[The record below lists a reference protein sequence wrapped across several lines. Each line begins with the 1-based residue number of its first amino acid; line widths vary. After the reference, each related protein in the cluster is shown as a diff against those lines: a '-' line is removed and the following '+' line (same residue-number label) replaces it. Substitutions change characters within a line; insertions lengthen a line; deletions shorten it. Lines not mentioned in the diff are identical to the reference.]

1 MAINIGSLALQA
13 CKKGTTN
20 VKAIYKG
27 DTLIWPIFKYGTWTN
42 MGSFSSNSRE
52 NFGFGSSDENTV
64 YLYCGASGYSA
75 SSVTQAVYKYVSS
88 TNTYS
93 MSTSW
98 LNNQQV
104 QACVM
109 VKNSTASGNEASF
122 LVFGGMPNTSA
133 NLTDAVNKVTAVLVQ
148 TMNISP
154 RATMPQAKQVLGA
167 ASIYT
172 GSAIH
177 TFGGYYT
184 TFLSE
189 HYRYTQGSG
198 TWTSLASLPQA
209 MNALSCVT
217 DETGGGIYIVGGQTS
232 AGAQNYFRYW
242 NEVTQTY
249 VTLPSM
255 PDKRKQHRVIYDP
268 DKQYIYVIGGEN
280 ANSTATDTVFE
291 YHIKEAKWYT
301 NTNCPTTLSIHGL
314 HRDGNGNIYTLFG
327 RNASKRSVTNIYK
340 YVP

>member
-64 YLYCGASGYSA
+64 YCGASGYSA
-75 SSVTQAVYKYVSS
+75 SSVT
-88 TNTYS
+88 
-93 MSTSW
+93 
-98 LNNQQV
+98 
-104 QACVM
+104 
-109 VKNSTASGNEASF
+109 
-122 LVFGGMPNTSA
+122 
-133 NLTDAVNKVTAVLVQ
+133 
-148 TMNISP
+148 
-154 RATMPQAKQVLGA
+154 
-167 ASIYT
+167 
-172 GSAIH
+172 
-177 TFGGYYT
+177 
-184 TFLSE
+184 
-189 HYRYTQGSG
+189 
-198 TWTSLASLPQA
+198 QA

-301 NTNCPTTLSIHGL
+301 NCPTTLSIHGL
-314 HRDGNGNIYTLFG
+314 HRDGNIYTLFG
-327 RNASKRSVTNIYK
+327 RNASKGSVTNIYK